1 MKKKLTAKQII
12 SFCEETIVF
21 EKRRIKNSKKTI
33 VECKEMIA
41 RTKALKK
48 GKVYK
53 KKKQP
58 TPLIRYQPA

>member
-12 SFCEETIVF
+12 SFCEETIAF
-21 EKRRIKNSKKTI
+21 EKKRIKNGKKTI
-33 VECKEMIA
+33 AECQEMIA

-53 KKKQP
+53 DKK
-58 TPLIRYQPA
+58 

>member
-12 SFCEETIVF
+12 RFCEETIVY

-33 VECKEMIA
+33 AECQEMIV

-53 KKKQP
+53 EKK
-58 TPLIRYQPA
+58 